1 MNANGQ
7 VHKYGDNVDTDVII
21 PARYLNTADHKEL
34 AAHCMEDID
43 KDFVKKVSTKYYPPD
58 LSAINMLLT
67 NKETDLKSLTD
78 DELEEEKQNILK
90 LLKELE
96 SGN

>member
-1 MNANGQ
+1 MELNEKLKKTLIKKATGFK
-7 VHKYGDNVDTDVII
+7 VEEAVYEYG
-21 PARYLNTADHKEL
+21 
-34 AAHCMEDID
+34 MQEDEV
-43 KDFVKKVSTKYYPPD
+43 KLLKKKVSTKYYPPD